1 MKLLYK
7 PFGIIAG
14 VVGAKA
20 GQKLFDRVW
29 ARLDGG
35 PPPGPKAPDASLGR
49 VVAAQALQAASLAGA
64 GAAADRLGMRWF
76 RYLTGIWPGDKP
88 EAADADGETATDAT
102 AGDGH
107 IEPAPKR

>member
-14 VVGAKA
+14 VIGARV
-20 GQKLFDRVW
+20 GQKVFDGLWKRV
-29 ARLDGG
+29 DGA
-35 PPPGPKAPDASLGR
+35 PPPEPKTPDASLGR

-76 RYLTGIWPGDKP
+76 HYLFGIWPGDKSP
-88 EAADADGETATDAT
+88 TEG
-102 AGDGH
+102 GDGVDPETRPH

>member
-14 VVGAKA
+14 VIGAKA

-29 ARLDGG
+29 ARVDGG

-76 RYLTGIWPGDKP
+76 HYLTGIWPGDKP
-88 EAADADGETATDAT
+88 EAAGTEDGAEAGGALVETAT
-102 AGDGH
+102 
-107 IEPAPKR
+107 KS